1 MEYLSLLLADR
12 MIKCQVI
19 EEDDKKY
26 YAYSIQ
32 LLLEKITGI
41 LLISGFALVFKS
53 LVEVLIFLITFSL
66 IRIHSDGIHCKTSI
80 GCFISSVIVSLSTI
94 PVSSVLMKS
103 PVICQGGVIISMIF
117 IFCIGTIRNP
127 NLDPSEQELS
137 HLKKYSRI
145 GVSIVG
151 SIVITLLFLF
161 PLNHFVY
168 YSALGVLYNALS
180 LMIVKIKGEEVVN
193 DDKEDV

>member
-32 LLLEKITGI
+32 LLFEKITGI
-41 LLISGFALVFKS
+41 LLISVFALIFKS
-53 LVEVLIFLITFSL
+53 FAEIILFLITFSL

-80 GCFISSVIVSLSTI
+80 GCLISSVLVSLSTI
-94 PVSSVLMKS
+94 PVSSVVMKS
-103 PVICQGGVIISMIF
+103 PVICQGGVILSMIF

-145 GVSIVG
+145 FVLIVG
-151 SIVITLLFLF
+151 SIVITFIFLF

-180 LMIVKIKGEEVVN
+180 LLIAKIKGEEVVD
-193 DDKEDV
+193 DDK

>member
-1 MEYLSLLLADR
+1 MEYLSLFLADR

-32 LLLEKITGI
+32 LLLEKIVGF
-41 LLISGFALVFKS
+41 LLISVFAVLCKS
-53 LVEVLIFLITFSL
+53 LIEIVIFLIAFSL

-80 GCFISSVIVSLSTI
+80 GCFISSVIISLSTI

-103 PVICQGGVIISMIF
+103 PEICQGGVIISMIF

-127 NLDPSEQELS
+127 NLDPSEQELN

-145 GVSIVG
+145 GVLIVG
-151 SIVITLLFLF
+151 SIVLTLLLLF

-168 YSALGVLYNALS
+168 YSALGVIYNALS
-180 LMIVKIKGEEVVN
+180 LMIAKIKGEEVVD
-193 DDKEDV
+193 DDKKDA

>member
-66 IRIHSDGIHCKTSI
+66 IRVHSDGIHCKTSI

-180 LMIVKIKGEEVVN
+180 LMIAKL
-193 DDKEDV
+193 KERR